1 MALWPIFPSTHFE
14 SDHCGD
20 RSTQF
25 SSLLNRKHE
34 GQRVATRCL
43 QSLRDFKSCLWLLFA
58 IFPCQ
63 LPPSIDN
70 LMILGRLKKLGSLI
84 KNCTRTTHPN
94 NLVAF
99 SLNIETMKFTV
110 YVRVMV
116 NELFSLVICSSREP
130 VANCPAAFLSYFH
143 CEFVMKY
150 KYKDHNEQYKSAE
163 QGNLLGMR

>member
-1 MALWPIFPSTHFE
+1 MALQLSSPAQTHFE

-70 LMILGRLKKLGSLI
+70 LMILNRLKKLGSLI

-94 NLVAF
+94 NLVTF
-99 SLNIETMKFTV
+99 SLNIETMKFTL

-116 NELFSLVICSSREP
+116 NELFSLVICSSRESRLGP
-130 VANCPAAFLSYFH
+130 GMFFTPPLQ
-143 CEFVMKY
+143 KY
-150 KYKDHNEQYKSAE
+150 NSRSSRGLNVIKNKVERSD
-163 QGNLLGMR
+163 